1 MIRLAYHFSAV
12 IALAWLAAQIAGLG
26 WAWQQG
32 YLEEDRLTAAMMAID
47 PPPQSEVEIEIPE
60 ELAQVAKEEVVQR
73 RAMAILELQARDR
86 ELQLLK
92 SLVEQKMAR
101 VTTAKRE
108 LEQLQ
113 AGFQSELDAAR
124 ETLLGESAE
133 QARGILLALQPET
146 AVEKL
151 MTLEPDEAIR
161 LMKGIG
167 EKPHAKIL
175 EAFEGADKTERGNEI
190 FRAIV
195 RGRPESDIV
204 ARAEET
210 VEKTQ

>member
-1 MIRLAYHFSAV
+1 MIRLLYHFSAV
-12 IALAWLAAQIAGLG
+12 IALAWLAAQIVGVG
-26 WAWQQG
+26 WAWNGG
-32 YLEEDRLTAAMMAID
+32 YLAKDKLTAAYNAFQ
-47 PPPQSEVEIEIPE
+47 PPVEEEVKIEIPE

-92 SLVEQKMAR
+92 SWVEQKMVE
-101 VTTAKRE
+101 VTASKRE

-113 AGFQSELDAAR
+113 SGFQAELDQAR
-124 ETLLGESAE
+124 DALLAESAE
-133 QARGILLALQPET
+133 QARGILLNLKADD

-161 LMKGIG
+161 LMKGIP
-167 EKPHAKIL
+167 EKDHAKIL
-175 EAFEGADKTERGNEI
+175 EAFRTPENRERGNEI
-190 FRAIV
+190 FKAIV

-204 ARAEET
+204 AAAEET
-210 VEKTQ
+210 ISDAN